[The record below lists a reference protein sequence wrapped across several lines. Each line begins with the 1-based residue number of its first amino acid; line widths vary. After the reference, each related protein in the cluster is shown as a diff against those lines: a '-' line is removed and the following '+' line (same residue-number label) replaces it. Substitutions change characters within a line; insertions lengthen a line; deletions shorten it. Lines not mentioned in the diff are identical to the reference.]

1 VTRKLQSVTQARE
14 RAGQLEEQ
22 AFVEV
27 LRTADALTRK
37 GGAVL
42 KPSGLS
48 ATQYNVL
55 RILRGAGAEG
65 LACSKVGC
73 RMISR
78 DPDITRLLDRL
89 ESRGLISR
97 ARGEKDR
104 RIVKTY
110 ITQEGLRILAELD
123 GPVQEVHRHQLG
135 HMSREKLRQ
144 LMRLLEIA
152 RIQVEEPD
160 SGG

>member
-1 VTRKLQSVTQARE
+1 VARKLQSVTQARE

-37 GGAVL
+37 AGAVL

-104 RIVKTY
+104 RVVKTF
-110 ITQEGLRILAELD
+110 ITEEGLRILAELD
-123 GPVQEVHRHQLG
+123 GPVQELHRRQLH

-144 LMRLLEIA
+144 LMRLLEVA
-152 RIQVEEPD
+152 RIRVEELH

>member
-1 VTRKLQSVTQARE
+1 MATKAQSATRARK
-14 RAGQLEEQ
+14 RGAQLEEQ
-22 AFVEV
+22 VFVGV
-27 LRTADALTRK
+27 MRTADALTRSA
-37 GGAVL
+37 GPVL

-65 LACSKVGC
+65 LACSEVGC

-97 ARGEKDR
+97 ARGQKDR
-104 RIVKTY
+104 RVVKTY
-110 ITQEGLRILAELD
+110 ITKEGLRILAELD
-123 GPVQEVHRHQLG
+123 GPVQEFHRRQLR
-135 HMSREKLRQ
+135 HMPPEKLRQ
-144 LMRLLEIA
+144 LLRLLEMA
-152 RIQVEEPD
+152 RIQEEVAHAEA
-160 SGG
+160 